1 MAYNL
6 GIPVYKI
13 EQEMPYTE
21 LLKWITY
28 FRRRPVG
35 YREDNRTYMLLR
47 AQGIKESAENLFPTI
62 RAVRNYED
70 SKIEAGKVMPQGK
83 FLEKMLR
90 AKNGDGSG
98 WDLLTG
104 GQNGKADNQP

>member
-1 MAYNL
+1 
-6 GIPVYKI
+6 
-13 EQEMPYTE
+13 
-21 LLKWITY
+21 
-28 FRRRPVG
+28 
-35 YREDNRTYMLLR
+35 
-47 AQGIKESAENLFPTI
+47 
-62 RAVRNYED
+62 
-70 SKIEAGKVMPQGK
+70 MPQGK